1 MEEATWASRK
11 EAILERDKPGSP
23 PGPPL
28 RSHETL
34 GGSLDLSM
42 FFLKKKIYIYLIVV
56 LISVQFSGSVM
67 SSSLWPHGLQ
77 HARSSYPSPTPRACS
92 NSCTSSQSHVHPT
105 ISSSVVPFS
114 FCLQSFLASG
124 SFPMS
129 QFLASGGQ
137 SIGVLIYISLMT
149 DDV

>member
-1 MEEATWASRK
+1 MEEATWVSRK
-11 EAILERDKPGSP
+11 EAILERDKPGCP

-34 GGSLDLSM
+34 GRSLDLSL
-42 FFLKKKIYIYLIVV
+42 FYKKKKIYIYLIVV

-67 SSSLWPHGLQ
+67 SSSLRPHGLQ
-77 HARSSYPSPTPRACS
+77 HARSLYPSPTPRACS
-92 NSCTSSQSHVHPT
+92 NSCTSSQRCHPT

-114 FCLQSFLASG
+114 FCLQSFLALG

-129 QFLASGGQ
+129 QFFASGGQ